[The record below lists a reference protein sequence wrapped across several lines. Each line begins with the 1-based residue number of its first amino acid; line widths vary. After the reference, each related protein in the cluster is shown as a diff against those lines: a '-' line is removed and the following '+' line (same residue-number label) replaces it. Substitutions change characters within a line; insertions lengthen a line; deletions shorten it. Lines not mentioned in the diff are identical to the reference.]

1 MGNELYYK
9 ITHLFPN
16 LPQEGLRCKS
26 CVSIDLGTIL
36 LKKNPIPRI
45 ILAKASIVP
54 LKTYNK
60 YFELFLNAIESSGHV
75 IVNASYH
82 LNILGIQEFEG
93 TFKSIFDYLN
103 FFSDNLTDQRRRLPY
118 LYSFCTK

>member
-1 MGNELYYK
+1 MIFSNDFLKNIPQLDERCLEVGNELYYK

-45 ILAKASIVP
+45 KLAKASIVP

-75 IVNASYH
+75 IVNASYTPQH
-82 LNILGIQEFEG
+82 SRHSRI
-93 TFKSIFDYLN
+93 
-103 FFSDNLTDQRRRLPY
+103 
-118 LYSFCTK
+118 